1 MKAGSCS
8 PWSFRASAG
17 VRKRDTALCN
27 PGPVVATVPP
37 SFDTVSPGGDT
48 GLYGEVGGCGGEI
61 GGPGADVGAQL
72 GADVGAREYG

>member
-8 PWSFRASAG
+8 PWSSFGEMEG

-27 PGPVVATVPP
+27 PPPVAIVLS
-37 SFDTVSPGGDT
+37 SFDVA
-48 GLYGEVGGCGGEI
+48 L
-61 GGPGADVGAQL
+61 L